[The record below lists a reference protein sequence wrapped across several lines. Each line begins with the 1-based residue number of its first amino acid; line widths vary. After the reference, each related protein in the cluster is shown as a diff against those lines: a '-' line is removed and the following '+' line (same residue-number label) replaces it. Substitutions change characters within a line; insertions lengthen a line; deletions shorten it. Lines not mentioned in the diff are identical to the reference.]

1 MSAKQLDK
9 IPKSTMLA
17 AWAIALGAIA
27 PMLDSTMINIA
38 IDDLT
43 QYFDVSLNMIQWGV
57 TGYILAMAIA
67 VPFSGW
73 LMDQFNSKIVY
84 ISSVA
89 LFGVISVLTGLSE
102 SISLFILF
110 RVLQGFSAGIIS
122 TLMSTLLVKTAGHD
136 KLGRV
141 MAIVSIPMILG
152 PILGPVIGGFIIHF
166 SSWKW
171 IFYINIFVTVLI
183 VPLMIKKL
191 PSFMPFNKEK
201 KLDWFGISNLS
212 LISFTII
219 YGITKATE
227 NTTFIN
233 KETIISLVV
242 GGLFI
247 IIYLIYNR
255 MKNYQTVLPTN
266 LFKYRNFATSSSGLF
281 LANIAIMGPM
291 IILPL
296 FFQQFKN
303 FNTIEAATAL
313 MPQGIGML
321 IARPMIGKLTD
332 QYGAKKV
339 ILISLIVSLL
349 ASIPLVFVT
358 SQTTILTMSIILFMR
373 GVSVGGILLPF
384 TTNTYVGLKDSQLPQ
399 AGITINI
406 VENIGASFGSAIIA
420 TVVATMTRST
430 FVSPNNA
437 VLAYQIGFLIPVI
450 ILVLLF
456 ICWIYLPSKEEGETR

>member
-9 IPKSTMLA
+9 IPKNTMLA

-38 IDDLT
+38 IDNLT

-73 LMDQFNSKIVY
+73 LMDHFNSKTVY

-171 IFYINIFVTVLI
+171 IFYINIFITVLI

-242 GGLFI
+242 GILFI

-266 LFKYRNFATSSSGLF
+266 LFKYRNFAMSSSGLF

-332 QYGAKKV
+332 QYGAKIV

-373 GVSVGGILLPF
+373 GVSVGGILLPL

-430 FVSPNNA
+430 FVSLNNA
-437 VLAYQIGFLIPVI
+437 VLAYQIGFLVPVI

-456 ICWIYLPSKEEGETR
+456 ICWVYLPSKEEGE

>member
-233 KETIISLVV
+233 KETMNSLVV

-247 IIYLIYNR
+247 INYIFYYR
-255 MKNYQTVLPTN
+255 MKNYQTVLTKN
-266 LFKYRNFATSSSGLF
+266 LIKYRNFATSSSGLF

-339 ILISLIVSLL
+339 ILISLLVSLL

-373 GVSVGGILLPF
+373 GVSVGGILLPL

>member
-247 IIYLIYNR
+247 INYLIYNR

-339 ILISLIVSLL
+339 ILICLIVSLL

-384 TTNTYVGLKDSQLPQ
+384 TTNTYVGLKDPQLPQ

>member
-9 IPKSTMLA
+9 IPKNTMLA

-38 IDDLT
+38 IDNLT

-73 LMDQFNSKIVY
+73 LMDHFNSKTVY

-171 IFYINIFVTVLI
+171 IFYINIFITVLI

-212 LISFTII
+212 LISFTMI

-242 GGLFI
+242 GVLFI

-266 LFKYRNFATSSSGLF
+266 LFKYRNFAMSSSGLF

-373 GVSVGGILLPF
+373 GVSVGGILLPL

-430 FVSPNNA
+430 FVSLNNA
-437 VLAYQIGFLIPVI
+437 VLAYQIGFLVPVI

-456 ICWIYLPSKEEGETR
+456 ICWVYLPSKEEGE

>member
-9 IPKSTMLA
+9 IPKNTMLA

-38 IDDLT
+38 IDNLT

-73 LMDQFNSKIVY
+73 LMDHFNSKTVY

-171 IFYINIFVTVLI
+171 IFYINIFITVLI

-242 GGLFI
+242 GVLFI

-266 LFKYRNFATSSSGLF
+266 LFKYRNFAMSSSGLF

-373 GVSVGGILLPF
+373 GVSVGGILLPL

-406 VENIGASFGSAIIA
+406 VENIGASFGLAIIA

-430 FVSPNNA
+430 FVSLNNA
-437 VLAYQIGFLIPVI
+437 VLAYQIGFLVPVI

-456 ICWIYLPSKEEGETR
+456 ICWVYLPSKEEGE

>member
-9 IPKSTMLA
+9 IPKNTMLA

-38 IDDLT
+38 IDNLT

-73 LMDQFNSKIVY
+73 LMDHFNSKTVY

-171 IFYINIFVTVLI
+171 IFYINIFITVLI

-242 GGLFI
+242 GVLFI

-266 LFKYRNFATSSSGLF
+266 LFKYRNFAMSSSGLF

-373 GVSVGGILLPF
+373 GVSVGGILLPL

-430 FVSPNNA
+430 FVSLNNA
-437 VLAYQIGFLIPVI
+437 VLAYQIGFLVPVI

-456 ICWIYLPSKEEGETR
+456 ICWVYLPSKEGGE